1 MIRDFTP
8 ILVGKVAPAPRCI
21 PAPAPQSL
29 EPAKALPDHAAMD
42 DVASYAFEQL
52 LLRTLT
58 QLCFVIR
65 TGGDVLAACDG
76 AEKQIAI
83 AMGETSRG

>member
-8 ILVGKVAPAPRCI
+8 IPVGKVAPAPRCI

-29 EPAKALPDHAAMD
+29 EPARSVPDHAAMD

-65 TGGDVLAACDG
+65 TGGDVLAACEG
-76 AEKQIAI
+76 AEAVIGR
-83 AMGETSRG
+83 AMGEVSHG